1 MLRHHLVS
9 AIGAITL
16 SFALMSN
23 TAGHA
28 DILSQGADVLQASQD
43 DSASSLQHE
52 LDAFPRA
59 RITVCDGIALV
70 EKRIA
75 GSKVVD
81 ISFDGRKGRLIYHV
95 KSVHNGKIWKGRID
109 AETGDIID
117 SGNSTPLDRFPSG
130 DRRNIADLDAAKIS
144 LSDAVAIAETY
155 GSGKAISAG
164 LNESNGHFVLLIVV
178 VSDGQ
183 LKAVSI
189 DPSNAPTAANTLR
202 NLQPNSAH

>member
-1 MLRHHLVS
+1 MLRQRSVS
-9 AIGAITL
+9 AIGVITL
-16 SFALMSN
+16 LFALTSN
-23 TAGHA
+23 TAVHA
-28 DILSQGADVLQASQD
+28 DIRSLGANVVRASHD
-43 DSASSLQHE
+43 GSASSLQHE

-59 RITVCDGIALV
+59 RITVCDGIALA

-81 ISFDGRKGRLIYHV
+81 ISFDGRKDRLIYNV
-95 KSVHNGKIWKGRID
+95 KMVHNGKIWEGRID
-109 AETGDIID
+109 AKTGDIID
-117 SGNSTPLDRFPSG
+117 SGILTSLKRFPSG
-130 DRRNIADLDAAKIS
+130 DRRKIADLDAAKIN

-164 LNESNGHFVLLIVV
+164 LNETDGHFVLLVVV

-202 NLQPNSAH
+202 KLQPDLAH